1 MGVLTCYLTRRRI
14 GAYLDGVLEG
24 RSAQAAARHL
34 TTCGRCR
41 HEADSLRH
49 LQAALRR
56 TLRAP
61 AAPDW
66 TGFWPG
72 IVRGIEER
80 RRDRVP
86 AGARARIL
94 ARPRLAFGG
103 ALAAAVVVSL
113 TLWQLLSPPVAP
125 GATATVRSADTEHPG
140 ATVMVYTSAEQDLA
154 VVWVFGLD

>member
-34 TTCGRCR
+34 TACGRCR
-41 HEADSLRH
+41 HEADSLQH
-49 LQAALRR
+49 LQATLRR
-56 TLRAP
+56 TLGAP
-61 AAPDW
+61 ATPDW

-80 RRDRVP
+80 RERVP
-86 AGARARIL
+86 TGAGARIL

-113 TLWQLLSPPVAP
+113 TLWQLLSPPVVP
-125 GATATVRSADTEHPG
+125 GAPVTVRSADTEHPG